1 MKTRKI
7 ISFLVALICVVSMIS
22 MEISVTPL
30 RGLKLM
36 PVALLITAIGIGRM
50 YLFFEGTALREV
62 GTKPA
67 RIAFRMSIGIS
78 IAFAVY
84 VSVLTALGKADWYE
98 FSLFQLGN
106 IVLLCVEWIFS
117 FRQGAES
124 DTLLSRLRDRGFAM
138 LKQTKKLRGKLRTAI
153 AENSE
158 LKTEVER
165 LKTEEKRLS
174 TLADSVSAKNSENQ
188 QLVSTLRKR
197 ISELEKAAELSR
209 PLHAEKSESENARN
223 EFRADSDMLS
233 DEALTELLAEFP
245 NSEDV
250 IQKIS
255 KRGSRKSLLNRRTYL
270 RSLERKGELNGSAVE
285 LKILEKLL

>member
-1 MKTRKI
+1 MKTRKL
-7 ISFLVALICVVSMIS
+7 ISFLVALICVGAMIW
-22 MEISVTPL
+22 MEISITPL
-30 RGLKLM
+30 TGWRLA
-36 PVALLITAIGIGRM
+36 PVALLIAAIGIGRM
-50 YLFFEGTALREV
+50 YLFYEGTALREV

-124 DTLLSRLRDRGFAM
+124 DTLLSRLRNRGFAM
-138 LKQTKKLRGKLRTAI
+138 LKQTEKLRGKLRKAI
-153 AENSE
+153 SENSD

-174 TLADSVSAKNSENQ
+174 SLVESISAENSENQ
-188 QLVSTLRKR
+188 HLVSSLRKEVSELR
-197 ISELEKAAELSR
+197 KAAESVRISDTGKSESPVKLSETNPESDGIPLELISELRSEF
-209 PLHAEKSESENARN
+209 PDSESE
-223 EFRADSDMLS
+223 FQKILSLDSRKKALDRRRYLRKKQ
-233 DEALTELLAEFP
+233 DAGTLNGEATELE
-245 NSEDV
+245 
-250 IQKIS
+250 
-255 KRGSRKSLLNRRTYL
+255 
-270 RSLERKGELNGSAVE
+270 
-285 LKILEKLL
+285 ILEKLL

>member
-1 MKTRKI
+1 MKTRKL
-7 ISFLVALICVVSMIS
+7 ISFLVALICVGAMIW
-22 MEISVTPL
+22 MEISITPL
-30 RGLKLM
+30 TGWKLA
-36 PVALLITAIGIGRM
+36 PVALLIAAIGIGRM
-50 YLFFEGTALREV
+50 YLFYEGTALREV

-124 DTLLSRLRDRGFAM
+124 DTLLSRLRNRGDAM
-138 LKQTKKLRGKLRTAI
+138 LKQAEKLRGKLRTAI
-153 AENSE
+153 AENSD

-174 TLADSVSAKNSENQ
+174 TLVDSVSAENSENQ
-188 QLVSTLRKR
+188 ELLSTLRKR
-197 ISELEKAAELSR
+197 VSELEKVAELSQSL
-209 PLHAEKSESENARN
+209 PAEKSDSENAQT
-223 EFRADSDMLS
+223 EIHAGSDVIS
-233 DEALTELLAEFP
+233 DETLTELLSEFP

-255 KRGSRKSLLNRRTYL
+255 ERGSRKSLLNRRTYL
-270 RSLERKGELNGSAVE
+270 RSLQRKGTLNGEATE
-285 LKILEKLL
+285 LQILEKLL